1 MNADNL
7 RYTRIEPVRNGRID
21 IGDTTYTILN
31 GSIVGGGVNE
41 TMHIFVDGAG
51 ALLNMQHVVDPQGQH
66 KYLKYKNKYIKLK
79 NKLLSRS
86 NR

>member
-1 MNADNL
+1 MDAENNQ
-7 RYTRIEPVRNGRID
+7 YTRIEPVRNGRID

-41 TMHIFVDGAG
+41 AMHIFVAG